1 MDSYYTL
8 ISSLPRLPRDFEDGD
23 VPITAAALRRRLSML
38 DHEDRR
44 VVQQLSD
51 FFRWDR
57 QPPDRTDAEIR
68 ATHQRL
74 IAEIGNPLVARLVN
88 HRIEMRTL
96 VAAVRCQRDNLPP
109 PELPELPLSVWIHRH
124 WDQPGFRLS
133 TRFDWLPSFCQ
144 ALDDDQPQQAQR
156 HLFAELWKVWS
167 RLDQRY
173 HFSFESVVLYL
184 ARWEILHRWASQDAT
199 RGQQRFNDLVDEILR
214 SKMASLQGI
223 VSI

>member
-8 ISSLPRLPRDFEDGD
+8 ISSLPQLPRDFEEGE
-23 VPITAAALRRRLSML
+23 VPITAATLRRRLSML
-38 DHEDRR
+38 DHEHRR
-44 VVQQLSD
+44 IVQQLSD

-68 ATHQRL
+68 ATYQRL
-74 IAEIGNPLVARLVN
+74 IAEIRNPLVARLVK

-96 VAAVRCQRDNLPP
+96 VAAVRCQRGNLPP
-109 PELPELPLSVWIHRH
+109 PELPALPLSLWIHRH

-133 TRFDWLPSFCQ
+133 ARFDWLPRFCL
-144 ALDDDQPQQAQR
+144 ALDDNQLQEAQR
-156 HLFAELWKVWS
+156 RLFAELWKLWS
-167 RLDQRY
+167 RLDQHY

-184 ARWEILHRWASQDAT
+184 ARWEILHRWASQDAL
-199 RGQQRFNDLVDEILR
+199 RGQQRFDDLVDEFLR

-223 VSI
+223 VPT